1 MTKLSKPLMR
11 EFLSIVASRPSIRAA
26 AALVGC
32 TDVCIHVWIR
42 RSRNGDPALLLDWPE
57 GDEPRQFAEH
67 MITARRMSLLQ
78 FESQI
83 RDEVLNGRKRILRN
97 AGTGQIVY
105 ELDERFVG
113 VSDADMKLCGF
124 DPPEFYRIKR
134 NADLTPI
141 PAIVYDPA
149 PAHLTIAAA
158 TKMIPGMADV
168 KHVHLDH
175 SVHGVVRVGAQPVQ
189 LAPPVLEALTDDVAA
204 DDVADDDIAD
214 DANADLM
221 SENDSAVA
229 FEAEPP
235 TNGRREIDDTE
246 RPDIAALRHLATLSP
261 EERRKV
267 FSAKPPREAERRLW
281 EPEERIGEGD
291 VAPGGYAVHA
301 APKYPRR

>member
-11 EFLSIVASRPSIRAA
+11 EFLSIVASRPNIKNAA
-26 AALVGC
+26 NVIGC
-32 TDVCIHVWIR
+32 TDVTIFNWIK

-57 GDEPRQFAEH
+57 GDEPCQFAEH

-83 RDEVLNGRKRILRN
+83 REEVLIGRKRILRN

-113 VSDADMKLCGF
+113 VSDEDMKLCGF
-124 DPPEFYRIKR
+124 DPPPFYRIKR
-134 NADLTPI
+134 NADLTPV
-141 PAIVYDPA
+141 PAVVYDPA

-175 SVHGVVRVGAQPVQ
+175 AVHGVVRVGGPQQ
-189 LAPPVLEALTDDVAA
+189 LAPPVLEALTDDTAD
-204 DDVADDDIAD
+204 DDVADDDVAD
-214 DANADLM
+214 DANDDL
-221 SENDSAVA
+221 
-229 FEAEPP
+229 FEAEPS
-235 TNGRREIDDTE
+235 TNGRREIDETE
-246 RPDIAALRHLATLSP
+246 RPDIVELRRLANLSP
-261 EERRKV
+261 EERRKA
-267 FSAKPPREAERRLW
+267 FSAKPPREAQRLW

-291 VAPGGYAVHA
+291 VAPGGYAVHT
-301 APKYPRR
+301 APRYSRR